1 MIIVK
6 RLTGLVMAA
15 VAAITFC
22 SCDKESTESG
32 SASGIVGTWRITH
45 IEYSFNGETVG
56 KETITD
62 GEIYQFRKDGKVE
75 LPVEDSDFRVPAAYS
90 YSSKDKTLTL
100 DLFIARAVYSVKKL
114 TSTEMALSLD
124 YSNTSSIFDDEEEN
138 VGKAVDSYKGFKIYE
153 YYGDYSYCYRN
164 KGRIIP
170 CEKNYDEDY
179 VEGDFTGDKDGYN
192 DSETTYFKRIK

>member
-1 MIIVK
+1 MSIVK
-6 RLTGLVMAA
+6 RLSGLVMA
-15 VAAITFC
+15 VISAITFC
-22 SCDKESTESG
+22 SCDKEGTETG
-32 SASGIVGTWRITH
+32 SASGIVGTWRVMRL
-45 IEYSFNGETVG
+45 EYSFNGETVG

-75 LPVEDSDFRVPAAYS
+75 IPVENSDYRVPAAYS

-100 DLFIARAVYSVKKL
+100 DLFIARTVFSVKKL
-114 TSTEMALSLD
+114 TSTEMALSSD
-124 YSNTSSIFDDEEEN
+124 YSNTSSIFDDEDEN

-153 YYGDYSYCYRN
+153 YDGNCSYCYRN
-164 KGRIIP
+164 KGKIIP

-179 VEGDFTGDKDGYN
+179 VEGDFTGDKDGYH

>member
-1 MIIVK
+1 
-6 RLTGLVMAA
+6 MAA

-22 SCDKESTESG
+22 SCEKEGTESG
-32 SASGIVGTWRITH
+32 SASGIVGTWRIMRL
-45 IEYSFNGETVG
+45 EYSFNGETVG

-75 LPVEDSDFRVPAAYS
+75 LPVEDSDFRIPATYS

-114 TSTEMALSLD
+114 TSTEMAFSLE
-124 YSNTSSIFDDEEEN
+124 YSNTSSIFNDDEES

-153 YYGDYSYCYRN
+153 YDGDYCYCYRN

-179 VEGDFTGDKDGYN
+179 EEGDFTGDKDGYH
-192 DSETTYFKRIK
+192 DTVTTYFKRVK